1 MEPNLIETAE
11 LENPIGQTAQCLN
24 RRKNIRDM
32 QLSADL
38 FSVRLEMKTNEL
50 DLCGTRDNVSDA
62 VAMFEEQRCAADE
75 AHDPTIEHSSLC
87 VCRYRSVLRI
97 VTICERMKLK
107 PSRRTHRLC

>member
-1 MEPNLIETAE
+1 
-11 LENPIGQTAQCLN
+11 
-24 RRKNIRDM
+24 M
-32 QLSADL
+32 QLSADQ

-75 AHDPTIEHSSLC
+75 AHDPTIENSSLC
-87 VCRYRSVLRI
+87 VCSYRSVLRI
-97 VTICERMKLK
+97 VTTCERRKSK